1 MVPAY
6 RHALSSKS
14 SVSSGHVPLRT
25 YQETTNPTSADV
37 MNLQEAI
44 VSNFAGL
51 LGSMSSGHS
60 LPHDGNAAVSG
71 AKKSATSQDFDDCI
85 SETVNDCDI
94 VCSLPSLDLNT
105 NKVNEDITM
114 NVPLPKVGEHHN
126 NRKVPEM
133 VASVLD
139 TAGSAVVAN
148 AEKPEKSAAQNL
160 GSIASWTKSTLI
172 YAPTALAK
180 GVAKSFMSLVESRV
194 KAWTLLL
201 LRQSLTY
208 GDVSSRN
215 RLLSMLSSKI
225 ELQTSITSFKTL
237 ELPEHA
243 RQQPKE
249 ADVILPLIFEVLL
262 QVRSQQRNEIIS
274 LRAPGTIVGHF
285 AKSQICASPRL
296 TKIEVNLD
304 TGALLDSMVEQARL
318 VVFKVVTRAIAVNV
332 DKPLPPKQD
341 LRPTPA
347 SLSGFSSALKLSPD
361 VAAQSPKLQKALSSA
376 LRLNSILQGKGSGP
390 SPVAQT
396 PEGMAMTRKNRSV
409 QWEHSV
415 DPSKEDVGSFQAA
428 KRKRLSQSQNRLR
441 STKSFGRPHAES
453 GNREP
458 KNATFGDFG
467 RGAVA
472 GGSIWGRDGKLL
484 NHPVPQN
491 GLTSSA
497 MSSLN
502 VTTTQNTNLNATF
515 DFRSEGCFPRQ
526 VSASVASTLLPK
538 SAPTSGGVGGKR
550 ALSGGF
556 PSTLPRTATA
566 LESWLVMNT
575 TKGNC

>member
-1 MVPAY
+1 MMSFHDRRKAKG
-6 RHALSSKS
+6 S
-14 SVSSGHVPLRT
+14 SSGGGWELGDYTRLTHAHKLIEMMTGACNNLPSSPLGR
-25 YQETTNPTSADV
+25 ETTNPTSADV

-60 LPHDGNAAVSG
+60 LPHDGNAAVNG

-237 ELPEHA
+237 ALPEHA

-274 LRAPGTIVGHF
+274 LRAPGTIVGELIWIF
-285 AKSQICASPRL
+285 CL
-296 TKIEVNLD
+296 
-304 TGALLDSMVEQARL
+304 
-318 VVFKVVTRAIAVNV
+318 
-332 DKPLPPKQD
+332 
-341 LRPTPA
+341 
-347 SLSGFSSALKLSPD
+347 
-361 VAAQSPKLQKALSSA
+361 
-376 LRLNSILQGKGSGP
+376 LRLMIF
-390 SPVAQT
+390 VAVLC
-396 PEGMAMTRKNRSV
+396 R
-409 QWEHSV
+409 
-415 DPSKEDVGSFQAA
+415 
-428 KRKRLSQSQNRLR
+428 
-441 STKSFGRPHAES
+441 
-453 GNREP
+453 
-458 KNATFGDFG
+458 
-467 RGAVA
+467 
-472 GGSIWGRDGKLL
+472 
-484 NHPVPQN
+484 
-491 GLTSSA
+491 
-497 MSSLN
+497 
-502 VTTTQNTNLNATF
+502 
-515 DFRSEGCFPRQ
+515 
-526 VSASVASTLLPK
+526 
-538 SAPTSGGVGGKR
+538 
-550 ALSGGF
+550 
-556 PSTLPRTATA
+556 
-566 LESWLVMNT
+566 
-575 TKGNC
+575 